1 MSITDP
7 NIIILISLTS
17 FLTMF
22 LLFVGATQ
30 YFRQKEQRRA
40 IIEKIKRSGETDIFL
55 EEKNKLSNIEEKS
68 SNPVFNFLGKV
79 GDRVKPDKM
88 YLNSKLRTRIS
99 QAGIRK
105 EKAVSIFWG
114 AKILFAISFSFLFI
128 LIRIPFLKVVNH
140 PLSVAIGVLLALIGY
155 YLPNI
160 LLKMMIERRK
170 ERILEELP
178 DALDLFVVCT
188 EAGMGIDAAIIRT
201 ANEMGDNRSKF
212 SEELKLFNLELRAGK
227 SRQDALRNLALR
239 TDLEELNSLVTLLIQ
254 ADRFGTG
261 IAKTLRVFSDSFR
274 TQRYQRA
281 EEIAAKLPVK
291 LVVPLILFIFPAL
304 FVVLVGPVAMN
315 IYENLLTR

>member
-1 MSITDP
+1 MSISDP

-17 FLTMF
+17 FLSMF
-22 LLFVGATQ
+22 LLFISVTQ

-40 IIEKIKRSGETDIFL
+40 IIEKIKRSGETDIFF
-55 EEKNKLSNIEEKS
+55 EEKNKMSNIEEKS
-68 SNPVFNFLGKV
+68 RNPVFNFIEKV
-79 GDRVKPDKM
+79 GERVKPDKL
-88 YLNSKLRTRIS
+88 YLNTKLRTKIS

-105 EKAVSIFWG
+105 ENANSIFWG
-114 AKILFAISFSFLFI
+114 VKCLFAISFPFLFI
-128 LIRIPFLKVVNH
+128 IIRIPFLKVVNH
-140 PLSVAIGVLLALIGY
+140 PLSIAIGVMLALIGY
-155 YLPNI
+155 YLPDI
-160 LLKMMIERRK
+160 LLRIMIERRK

-188 EAGMGIDAAIIRT
+188 EAGMGLDAAIIRT
-201 ANEMGDNRSKF
+201 ANEMANHNSKL

-227 SRQDALRNLALR
+227 SRQDALRNLAVR

-274 TQRYQRA
+274 TARYQKA

-304 FVVLVGPVAMN
+304 FVVLVGPVAMS
-315 IYENLLTR
+315 IYQNLLIR